1 MQENAGSAQLMAI
14 FVCNCELGINTYIG
28 LQAWSA
34 VVGILPDVLAIIL
47 LNRQFLAFLLGY
59 IMCHYSLSLILWYR
73 NARPMFDRSMFVLW
87 SFGRG
92 RSHTIN
98 KWSVGLSFRT
108 FWSYNERSCNVQSKN
123 ANDRFWVGTPLVFN
137 SPGGGVPLGRSR
149 WNFQWM
155 SMDGQGT

>member
-59 IMCHYSLSLILWYR
+59 IMCHYSLSLIL
-73 NARPMFDRSMFVLW
+73 
-87 SFGRG
+87 
-92 RSHTIN
+92 
-98 KWSVGLSFRT
+98 
-108 FWSYNERSCNVQSKN
+108 
-123 ANDRFWVGTPLVFN
+123 
-137 SPGGGVPLGRSR
+137 
-149 WNFQWM
+149 
-155 SMDGQGT
+155 